1 MGSPKDS
8 PIDKAFIIDY
18 VGHLFINAVDQ
29 PDLRW
34 IYPVIQKTIV
44 EAVLIHTHGN
54 QTQAAQLLG
63 IHRETLRR
71 YYLAL

>member
-1 MGSPKDS
+1 M
-8 PIDKAFIIDY
+8 
-18 VGHLFINAVDQ
+18 
-29 PDLRW
+29 
-34 IYPVIQKTIV
+34 IQKTIV

>member
-18 VGHLFINAVDQ
+18 IERLFVNAVDQ
-29 PDLRW
+29 PDLHW
-34 IYPVIQKTIV
+34 IYPVIQKNIAETT
-44 EAVLIHTHGN
+44 LIHTHGN

-63 IHRETLRR
+63 IHRETLRL

>member
-1 MGSPKDS
+1 MRSPKDS

-18 VGHLFINAVDQ
+18 IEHLFINAVEQ

-34 IYPVIQKTIV
+34 VYPVIQKTIV
-44 EAVLIHTHGN
+44 EAALIHTHGN

>member
-1 MGSPKDS
+1 MKPKDS

-18 VGHLFINAVDQ
+18 IARLFVNAADQ

-34 IYPVIQKTIV
+34 IYPVLQKTIV
-44 EAVLIHTHGN
+44 ETVLIHTHGN

-71 YYLAL
+71 LYLAL

>member
-1 MGSPKDS
+1 MKPPQGS
-8 PIDKAFIIDY
+8 PIDKAFITDY
-18 VGHLFINAVDQ
+18 IERLFVNAVDQ
-29 PDLRW
+29 PDLHW

-71 YYLAL
+71 YYLAF

>member
-1 MGSPKDS
+1 MGSPKGS

-18 VGHLFINAVDQ
+18 IEYLFINAVDQ

-34 IYPVIQKTIV
+34 IYPVIQKTIA
-44 EAVLIHTHGN
+44 ETTLIHTHGN

>member
-1 MGSPKDS
+1 MGSPKGS

-18 VGHLFINAVDQ
+18 IEHLFINAVDQ

-34 IYPVIQKTIV
+34 IYPVIQKAIAET
-44 EAVLIHTHGN
+44 ALIHTHGN